1 MAPGPGLPLRA
12 LCHRGGSPAYGVG
25 DRQGTGS
32 LPVWRKGQSLF
43 KKRSQAAFRR
53 SLSKSGDRFRLPV
66 PGGQFSCVKQK
77 ISVAKEN
84 CRGYTNTANNHP
96 LTQLYDYIYWVYR
109 HGHNAAEDL
118 PESGNNCV
126 STLEA
131 DHLQREKKDAETLKN
146 LAGFISLIRGCFFQ
160 ICFSPYWGRHYSG
173 DSAHCTVYYQ

>member
-1 MAPGPGLPLRA
+1 MKGLYQSDQGDQAGSGGSGGGYPYHCAGRRIWHQDRDFLCGA

-43 KKRSQAAFRR
+43 KKRSQAAFGG

-109 HGHNAAEDL
+109 HDIMPLRICLN
-118 PESGNNCV
+118 PEITV
-126 STLEA
+126 SVHWKQ
-131 DHLQREKKDAETLKN
+131 DHLQKEKKDAENTKEPCRIL
-146 LAGFISLIRGCFFQ
+146 
-160 ICFSPYWGRHYSG
+160 
-173 DSAHCTVYYQ
+173 